1 MAGLTTRERALLGLI
16 AVLAVL
22 AGVANYAVWPPVP
35 RFAVATVALAGLA
48 WIVSFATE
56 QLGERFGPA
65 VTGMLQSTLGNLP
78 ELFVV
83 IFALQK
89 GELVVAQTAIIGS
102 IFANALLV
110 LGLVIVVGAR
120 RAPDGVMRFSRR
132 LPSDTATLLLVTVF
146 IIVLLGLSLASHD
159 PASHH
164 VKAIS
169 VVGAV
174 CLLVVYVSW
183 VVPYLRSDVAPA
195 AAQAADARAAGG
207 DGGPEELAPRSSDA
221 EELARGSSDATRTP
235 PRAPARVND
244 EAAEAGPRLSL
255 AVTLALLL
263 VAGVASAFVSD
274 WFVNALS
281 PAIAV
286 LNISQA
292 FAGLVI
298 VAIAGNAVENT
309 AGIVLAWKGRSDL
322 AISVVKN
329 SVAQIAAFLFPLLV
343 LVSFLLAT
351 TLTFALAPVYI
362 GALTL
367 TALSVWQV
375 TGDGEAV
382 AFEGWALVALYVVLA
397 TLTLYE

>member
-16 AVLAVL
+16 AILAAL
-22 AGVANYAVWPPVP
+22 AGAANYQVWSPVP

-48 WIVSFATE
+48 WVVSFATE

-120 RAPDGVMRFSRR
+120 RAPQGVKRFSRR

-146 IIVLLGLSLASHD
+146 IIVLLGLSLAAHD

-169 VVGAV
+169 AVGAV
-174 CLLVVYVSW
+174 CLLVVYISW
-183 VVPYLRSDVAPA
+183 VIPYLRSDVAPGTEDAAVATDA
-195 AAQAADARAAGG
+195 AAGVATATARAAGAAG
-207 DGGPEELAPRSSDA
+207 RPVDVMQRFRDAGLAPPRPA
-221 EELARGSSDATRTP
+221 KAATAT
-235 PRAPARVND
+235 
-244 EAAEAGPRLSL
+244 AGPRLSL
-255 AVTLALLL
+255 TATLALLI
-263 VAGVASAFVSD
+263 VAGVTSAFVSD
-274 WFVNALS
+274 WFVNALA

-286 LNISQA
+286 LHISQA

-309 AGIVLAWKGRSDL
+309 AGLVLAWRGRSDL

-343 LVSFLLAT
+343 LISFLLAT

-362 GALTL
+362 GALAL
-367 TALSVWQV
+367 TALVVWQV

-382 AFEGWALVALYVVLA
+382 AFEGWALIALYIVLA

>member
-22 AGVANYAVWPPVP
+22 AGVANYAVWAPVP
-35 RFAVATVALAGLA
+35 RFAIATVALAGLA

-102 IFANALLV
+102 VFANALLV
-110 LGLVIVVGAR
+110 LGLVIVLGAI

-132 LPSDTATLLLVTVF
+132 LPSDTATLLLVAVF
-146 IIVLLGLSLASHD
+146 IIVLVGLSLASHD

-169 VVGAV
+169 VVGAI

-195 AAQAADARAAGG
+195 GQSVDSRAAGG
-207 DGGPEELAPRSSDA
+207 EGERENLAPSSSDA
-221 EELARGSSDATRTP
+221 VKAP

-244 EAAEAGPRLSL
+244 EIAETGTPISL
-255 AVTLALLL
+255 PVTLALLL

-274 WFVNALS
+274 WFINALS

-286 LNISQA
+286 LHVSQA

-309 AGIVLAWKGRSDL
+309 AGLVLAWKGRSDL

-343 LVSFLLAT
+343 LISFALAT